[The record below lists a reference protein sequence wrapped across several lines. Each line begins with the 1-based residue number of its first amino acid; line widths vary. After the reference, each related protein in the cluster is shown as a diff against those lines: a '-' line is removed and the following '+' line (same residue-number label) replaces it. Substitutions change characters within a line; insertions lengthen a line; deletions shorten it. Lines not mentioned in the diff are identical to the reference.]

1 MSGGTRVSDEELLA
15 AGAVLP
21 PDTGNTPQGAVPV
34 TARAYRH
41 PGLDDRVVVRLVT
54 GELGGAEDAAA
65 AFLGLR
71 PDSEPTVVGNG
82 QRQSLGF
89 PEWVLVHHP
98 QDGHHA
104 LDVVPDLERAAR
116 LATSRPNAAM
126 EAFVELGGRLEVS
139 VPHFL
144 PTFYEQAGRAFLAE
158 ESPKRAAQLFT
169 RARKAEAQHGLA
181 VDEQR
186 LDAVFLEYALAGA
199 LPANVLAAYG
209 RELGARVPAD
219 EALRRFTLLCL
230 RRTAG
235 GLPPSSQM
243 ANGLRK
249 LARAARQDA
258 DLAEQAY
265 LAELLGLPAVPRA
278 PLSWWQS
285 HREGLVAL
293 ARRVPQVRGALL
305 DLMPRVSDKD
315 MPAVWLELLEASGAT
330 AGLCDPSL
338 PAEERPQDGTAGW
351 VRRFHALREACTSQ
365 RGCPSMPRLYSLL
378 DRAADCLRTE
388 LSVSA
393 DELAVS
399 GDVDLID
406 LLLSLGIP
414 VTAPERAHELPL
426 LSWAEREERRD
437 LLALASDPRFRV
449 PFRRAADDSLGR
461 RGWNRESVMRAMR
474 LLAAAPGGRLLLTE
488 WVRALAQGT
497 LGAAL
502 PQLPDELARLAWLPP
517 EVLPLA
523 EEEVRAAVTMD
534 LAHVLTR
541 TLRAGLLEELRWPAL
556 EEAADDLFPG
566 RGRSMGASEAWPHLV
581 VTSGRR
587 ARVIGAEGTV
597 LAHDLRRPPGVRR
610 DDLGF
615 HYVDGELLV
624 HWPGRDGLEGYWHTR
639 ADRIES
645 LRSRHHYARGRE
657 LTWHSGDLTL
667 PLPGGGRTTGHGI
680 LHAGDTTLP
689 EERQLLSDGVSYWV
703 WNSDPEAPQLRGWYA
718 YDPATD
724 AYGPMGMPAF
734 LSDALREAPA
744 GSQVVSAVLHPAP
757 ATGAGPAAVPVDG
770 LVGLCVLQRPD
781 GSLHARDLAG
791 RSVTLPPGSPAPHA
805 LVTFP
810 GDEDARGVVWRGSRY
825 EVLDTDGVVVSV
837 AELGRAHGSFNGGQ
851 ALLPPV
857 PYWQYLTPRDPE
869 GSEAL
874 RRVDETVAA
883 ALLRAAAQE
892 DTKDTKDTK
901 VLPDAIGALLPVTDP
916 ALVAAIADVTR
927 RVQRQQPVLDATAER
942 LTAALGPKPEED
954 EGPTGPADIDLD
966 SAMNGLVTAYGHR
979 RRATHTVSGTLRML
993 SRATGMSG
1001 PPVEPGP
1008 DVRLHSEGPE
1018 LPPESWPSLIA
1029 LADAGLALAYRAAA
1043 GTTSGEHREVLT
1055 ALLTAFG
1062 TLGLEPAGGSAPWR
1076 KVVLHLDDAPM
1087 GKPRELR
1094 PGLLPLPGG
1103 AFLALLGHHQR
1114 KKGGS
1119 GTRVTG
1125 FFHDPAGRF
1134 EVPEPYT
1141 TVSCEPLGEEGDAGR
1156 IGALLAALADRGPA
1170 PFFPEAAEEFARL
1183 TGVTGTMARLIVAGM
1198 PQIDGYDDAFLT
1210 ADARRLIGVKAGAAA
1225 LEREELRSLD
1235 DRIRI
1240 AVVEALLP
1248 AEPALLWTEGPDVAA
1263 AAKVFNAKVGKRR
1276 AVPEDLLHDAMR
1288 TLPDVR
1294 WGVREALPALLEPA
1308 TEPRLSRDL
1317 EWKVTDFGAEPV
1329 GKSVGF
1335 TAETLT
1341 GFVTLAAW
1349 LAHRQPAGDPFRAAL
1364 PAALTA
1370 VRERLDHAGLLLH
1383 LGRYVKVAEFRKVAG
1398 TPTETDE
1405 RFERYGA
1412 LIFNGSSAADDDE
1425 YIGPALRVALL
1436 DESGRDPYLPALRL
1450 DEPGPIA
1457 VEVAL
1462 GLARDARFAALVG
1475 DPGDPLA
1482 GERAGDGTWWPQ
1494 DPTRSVPDLVTEAAA
1509 EYGLG
1514 EDAAALYLML
1524 LVMPDP
1530 TDRMTARWTGWK
1542 PARLKAARAELAATD
1557 LLVEAARTRAGRS
1570 QFLPGAW
1577 VEVPA
1582 PGIPL
1587 EQWKLPLFADTVS
1600 DGHTPLGVIVPT
1612 EPAAALYRKAWQ
1624 RIREGDVP
1632 RFEKLTVRRGRRR

>member
-21 PDTGNTPQGAVPV
+21 PDTGSAPEDAVPV

-71 PDSEPTVVGNG
+71 PDTEPAVVGVG
-82 QRQSLGF
+82 RRRVLGF
-89 PEWVLVHHP
+89 PEWVLVRHP

-181 VDEQR
+181 VDEER

-209 RELGARVPAD
+209 RELGARVPAE
-219 EALRRFTLLCL
+219 EALRRFTVLCL

-235 GLPPSSQM
+235 GLPPSAQM

-258 DLAEQAY
+258 DLVEQEY

-278 PLSWWQS
+278 PVSWWKS
-285 HREGLVAL
+285 HRAALVAL
-293 ARRVPQVRGALL
+293 ARRVPGVRGALL
-305 DLMPRVSDKD
+305 DMTPRATDED

-330 AGLCDPSL
+330 AGLCDASL
-338 PAEERPQDGTAGW
+338 PAEERPRDGTAGW
-351 VRRFHALREACTSQ
+351 VRRFHALRNDCSWH
-365 RGCPSMPRLYSLL
+365 RGCRSMPELYSLL

-388 LSVSA
+388 LSA
-393 DELAVS
+393 CAAELAVS

-406 LLLSLGIP
+406 LLLARGVP
-414 VTAPERAHELPL
+414 VAAPEWARDLPL
-426 LSWAEREERRD
+426 LLWAEGKERRD
-437 LLALASDPRFRV
+437 LLALAADPRFRV
-449 PFRRAADDSLGR
+449 PFLRAANSELGYREWGDDVALG
-461 RGWNRESVMRAMR
+461 VIR
-474 LLAAAPGGRLLLTE
+474 LLAASPGGRLLLTE
-488 WVRALAQGT
+488 WVRALAQGPI
-497 LGAAL
+497 GAA
-502 PQLPDELARLAWLPP
+502 PPGLPDALARLAWLPT

-523 EEEVRAAVTMD
+523 EEEVRTAVTMD
-534 LAHVLTR
+534 LAPVLVR

-556 EEAADDLFPG
+556 EEAAAGLLPG

-581 VTSGRR
+581 VTGGNR

-597 LAHDLRRPPGVRR
+597 LAHDLRLPRGIRR

-624 HWPGRDGLEGYWHTR
+624 YWRGRDGLEGYWHTR

-645 LRSRHHYARGRE
+645 LRSPQYHARSSD
-657 LTWHSGDLTL
+657 LTWHSDCLTL

-689 EERQLLSDGVSYWV
+689 EERQLLSDGGSYWV
-703 WNSDPEAPQLRGWYA
+703 WNTDPEEPRLRGWYA

-724 AYGPMGMPAF
+724 EHGPMGTPAF
-734 LSDALREAPA
+734 LGDALREAPA
-744 GSQVVSAVLHPAP
+744 GSRIVSAVLHPAP

-770 LVGLCVLQRPD
+770 LVGLCVLELPD
-781 GSLHARDLAG
+781 GSRQARDLAG
-791 RSVTLPPGSPAPHA
+791 RTVTLPPGSPAPDV

-810 GDEDARGVVWRGSRY
+810 GGADARAVVSHGSRY

-837 AELGRAHGSFNGGQ
+837 TDLDRKPGSFDGGP

-857 PYWQYLTPRDPE
+857 PYWQHLTPRDPE

-874 RRVDETVAA
+874 RRVDENVAA
-883 ALLRAAAQE
+883 ALLRAAAH
-892 DTKDTKDTK
+892 KDTTA
-901 VLPDAIGALLPVTDP
+901 LPDAIGVLLHVTAP

-927 RVQRQQPVLDATAER
+927 RVQRQQGVLDTTAAR
-942 LTAALGPKPEED
+942 LTKALGAKPEAD
-954 EGPTGPADIDLD
+954 EEPTGPADTDIAL
-966 SAMNGLVTAYGHR
+966 AMNGLGGGHYHE
-979 RRATHTVSGTLRML
+979 ATYTVFRTLRML
-993 SRATGMSG
+993 SRAAGISG
-1001 PPVEPGP
+1001 PPLGTGP
-1008 DVRLHSEGPE
+1008 DARLHHQGLE
-1018 LPPESWPSLIA
+1018 LPSGERPSWA
-1029 LADAGLALAYRAAA
+1029 LVADAALALAYRTAA

-1055 ALLTAFG
+1055 ALLTAFDA
-1062 TLGLEPAGGSAPWR
+1062 LGLEPAGGKSPWR
-1076 KVVLHLDDAPM
+1076 KVVLHLDDASS
-1087 GKPRELR
+1087 GKPHKLR

-1103 AFLALLGHHQR
+1103 AFLAVFGHER
-1114 KKGGS
+1114 TRGGS
-1119 GTRVTG
+1119 GVHCIG
-1125 FFHDPAGRF
+1125 YFHDPAGRF
-1134 EVPEPYT
+1134 EAPEPYT

-1156 IGALLAALADRGPA
+1156 LGALLAALADRGPA
-1170 PFFPEAAEEFARL
+1170 PFFPDAAEEFARL
-1183 TGVTGTMARLIVAGM
+1183 TGVTGTMARLIVAGL
-1198 PQIDGYDDAFLT
+1198 PQIDTYENSFLT
-1210 ADARRLIGVKAGAAA
+1210 ADACRLIGVKAGAAA
-1225 LEREELRSLD
+1225 LEKEELRHLD
-1235 DRIRI
+1235 DRIRV
-1240 AVVEALLP
+1240 AVVGALLP

-1263 AAKVFNAKVGKRR
+1263 AAKVWNAKAGKRR
-1276 AVPEDLLHDAMR
+1276 AVPEDLLHEAMR
-1288 TLPDVR
+1288 TLPNGR
-1294 WGVREALPALLEPA
+1294 WSVREALPALLEPA
-1308 TEPRLSRDL
+1308 AEPRLSRDL
-1317 EWKVTDFGAEPV
+1317 EWKVTDYGAEPV
-1329 GKSVGF
+1329 GESAGF
-1335 TAETLT
+1335 SADTLT

-1349 LAHRQPAGDPFRAAL
+1349 LAHRRPAGDPIRAAL

-1370 VRERLDHAGLLLH
+1370 VRERLDHAGLLLD
-1383 LGRYVKVAEFRKVAG
+1383 LGRYIQVAAFRKVAG
-1398 TPTETDE
+1398 TPTETGE

-1412 LIFNGSSAADDDE
+1412 VIFNGHDE
-1425 YIGPALRVALL
+1425 YAGPALRVALL

-1450 DEPGPIA
+1450 DEPGPTA

-1462 GLARDARFAALVG
+1462 GVARDDRFAALVA

-1524 LVMPDP
+1524 LAMPDP

-1542 PARLKAARAELAATD
+1542 SARLKTARAELAATS
-1557 LLVEAARTRAGRS
+1557 LLVEATRTRAGRS
-1570 QFLPGAW
+1570 HFLPGGW
-1577 VEVPA
+1577 IEVPS

-1587 EQWKLPLFADTVS
+1587 EQWKQPLFADMVS

-1624 RIREGDVP
+1624 RIREGDIP
-1632 RFEKLTVRRGRRR
+1632 RFEVLTVRRGRRR